1 MLTIPGNISRYNI
14 KIGGQKKMLS
24 GIAKKII
31 ESRLYDKGVKGV
43 NLDNILI
50 DPDDF
55 KELNDMYDWVV
66 NNYNVLEIR

>member
-1 MLTIPGNISRYNI
+1 
-14 KIGGQKKMLS
+14 MLS

-31 ESRLYDKGVKGV
+31 ESRLYDKGVKAV